1 VPKARRKNDLPR
13 KSGKPRRGT
22 TARAVDQAE
31 AAAFVPPPPYP
42 RLAPGVAP
50 GPGEPDLFDAEPSA
64 ELLPG
69 EDSPFGIYVREAA
82 FIKAYLGAAKG
93 VAAEAAR
100 MVGLGHENPH
110 SARVTGSRM
119 LARGRVQRIIARE
132 LVRKLGGPKWVKAG
146 LAEIANGNMAD
157 LIDSA
162 TGRVDPERVT
172 AAAAWGVVES
182 YQEESTEAV
191 GGVVVTRRKVKL
203 YSRLKALTTLA
214 RIHGLL
220 IDRKQVEGTLDHRH
234 TVRDAVARVLADP
247 KAYRV
252 ARQLADLMGTPEGT
266 RPVGAEQPPGG
277 N

>member
-1 VPKARRKNDLPR
+1 MGKAKKQPG
-13 KSGKPRRGT
+13 KSNGRKPRRGT
-22 TARAVDQAE
+22 AARAATE
-31 AAAFVPPPPYP
+31 AGAAAFLPPPPYP
-42 RLAPGVAP
+42 RPAPGVTP
-50 GPGEPDLFDAEPSA
+50 GPEPDLFDPEPSA

-69 EDSPFGIYVREAA
+69 ENSTCGIYVREAA
-82 FIKAYLGAAKG
+82 FIKAYLGPAKG

-100 MVGLGHENPH
+100 MVGFGHENPE
-110 SARVTGSRM
+110 SAKVLGSRI
-119 LARGRVQRIIARE
+119 LARGRVQRTIARE

-146 LAEIANGNMAD
+146 LVEIANGNMAD
-157 LIDSA
+157 LVDPA

-220 IDRKQVEGTLDHRH
+220 IDRKRVEGTLDHRH
-234 TVRDAVARVLADP
+234 TVRDAVGRVLNDP
-247 KAYRV
+247 AAYAL
-252 ARQLADLMGTPEGT
+252 ARQLADRMGPPPDGL
-266 RPVGAEQPPGG
+266 RPAGAEQPPGG